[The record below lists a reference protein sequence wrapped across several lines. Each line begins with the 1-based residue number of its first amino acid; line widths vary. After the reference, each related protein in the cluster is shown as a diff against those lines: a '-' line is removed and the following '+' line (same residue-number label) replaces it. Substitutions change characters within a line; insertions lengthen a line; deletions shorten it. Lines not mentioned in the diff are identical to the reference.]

1 MPINNFEE
9 KTIRDKILS
18 KIEPTIKKG
27 RSKHQKGYIYIDGKV
42 EAKVKIP
49 NNHNRIMK
57 ESKSQY
63 IATSLHL
70 SHDEFN
76 DLIDCPISGPQYF
89 DLLRKSL
96 EKKSS

>member
-1 MPINNFEE
+1 MPINDFEE

-18 KIEPTIKKG
+18 KIEPTIKRG

-49 NNHNRIMK
+49 NNHNRIMR

-63 IATSLHL
+63 IATSLRL

-76 DLIDCPISGPQYF
+76 DLINCPISGLAYYE
-89 DLLRKSL
+89 LLRQVL
-96 EKKSS
+96 KKRNS